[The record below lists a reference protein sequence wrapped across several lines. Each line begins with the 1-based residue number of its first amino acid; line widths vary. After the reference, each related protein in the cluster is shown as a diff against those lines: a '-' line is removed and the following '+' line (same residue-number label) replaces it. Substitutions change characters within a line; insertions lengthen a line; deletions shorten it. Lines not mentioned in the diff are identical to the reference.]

1 MATKTAAKKK
11 AKVARPT
18 VSDVVDDVLKRR
30 ATALKARAKA
40 MAEFQAPAAAMAMKA
55 LSKPK
60 AKAKLTPHMELAL
73 AANTGTT
80 KGWLIA
86 EGDSW
91 FDYPGTDILDAL
103 QQSAYDVQSV
113 ARAGDRVEM
122 MAFGR
127 GQLDGFAAAVEKVIA
142 SGNTPKAILLSGG
155 GNDIAGDEFGFLIN
169 HFGSPNQGFNDS
181 VVRGVIEERVRDA
194 YVWIIKTITDLCQ
207 KTLGQKVRIILHGY
221 GYPVPDGRGVLGG
234 WGPLPGP
241 WLRPGFIEK
250 GFDDVTQN
258 TGMMHTL
265 MDRFNNMVKSV
276 AADFDHVR
284 YVDLRNVLPATKT
297 LWANELHPKETGFK
311 LAANEIQNAIEG
323 A

>member
-11 AKVARPT
+11 AKLARPS
-18 VSDVVDDVLKRR
+18 VGDVVDEVLKRR
-30 ATALKARAKA
+30 AQALRARAKA
-40 MAEFQAPAAAMAMKA
+40 LAEMPAPAAPTAMKA

-60 AKAKLTPHMELAL
+60 PKPKSTPHMELAL
-73 AANTGTT
+73 AANAGT

-103 QQSAYDVQSV
+103 EQSAYNVESV

-127 GQLDGFAAAVEKVIA
+127 GQLDGFAAAVEKIIGN
-142 SGNTPKAILLSGG
+142 GNTPKAILLSGG

-169 HFGSPNQGFNDS
+169 HAGSPKQGFNDS

-194 YVWIIKTITDLCQ
+194 YEWIIRTITDLCQ
-207 KTLGQKVRIILHGY
+207 KTLKQKVRIILHGY
-221 GYPVPDGRGVLGG
+221 GYPIPDGVGVLGG

-250 GFDDVTQN
+250 GFDNLAKN
-258 TGMMHTL
+258 TDMMHTL

-311 LAANEIQNAIEG
+311 LAAKEIQNAIEG

>member
-18 VSDVVDDVLKRR
+18 VGDVVDDVLKRR
-30 ATALKARAKA
+30 ARALRARAQA
-40 MAEFQAPAAAMAMKA
+40 LAEMPAPAAAKAMKA
-55 LSKPK
+55 LPK
-60 AKAKLTPHMELAL
+60 AKSTPHMELAI

-103 QQSAYDVQSV
+103 QQSAYDVESV

-127 GQLDGFAAAVEKVIA
+127 GQLDGFAAAVEKIIGN
-142 SGNTPKAILLSGG
+142 GNTPKAILLSGG
-155 GNDIAGDEFGFLIN
+155 GNDIAGSEFGFLIN
-169 HFGSPNQGFNDS
+169 HAGSPKQGFNDS

-194 YVWIIKTITDLCQ
+194 YEWIIRTITDLCQ
-207 KTLGQKVRIILHGY
+207 KTLKQKVRIILHGY
-221 GYPVPDGRGVLGG
+221 GYPIPDGVGVLGG

-250 GFDDVTQN
+250 GFDSLAQN
-258 TGMMHTL
+258 TDMMHAL

-311 LAANEIQNAIEG
+311 LAAKEIQNAIE
-323 A
+323 AP

>member
-1 MATKTAAKKK
+1 
-11 AKVARPT
+11 
-18 VSDVVDDVLKRR
+18 VLKRR
-30 ATALKARAKA
+30 AKALRARAKA
-40 MAEFQAPAAAMAMKA
+40 IAELPAAATEMKA
-55 LSKPK
+55 LSK
-60 AKAKLTPHMELAL
+60 AKAKSTPHMELAL
-73 AANTGTT
+73 AANTDV
-80 KGWLIA
+80 KRWLIA

-103 QQSAYDVQSV
+103 EQSAYDVASV
-113 ARAGDRVEM
+113 AHAGDRVEM

-127 GQLDGFAAAVEKVIA
+127 GQLDGFAAGVEKIIA

-169 HFGSPNQGFNDS
+169 HAGSPNQGFNDS

-194 YVWIIKTITDLCQ
+194 YVWIIKTITALCQ
-207 KTLGQKVRIILHGY
+207 RTLGQKVRIILHGY
-221 GYPVPDGRGVLGG
+221 GYPIPDGRGVLGG
-234 WGPLPGP
+234 WPFPGP

-250 GFDDVTQN
+250 GFDDLTQN

-265 MDRFNNMVKSV
+265 MDRFNDMVKGV

-284 YVDLRNVLPATKT
+284 YVDLRAVLPATRT
-297 LWANELHPKETGFK
+297 LWANELHPKDTGFK
-311 LAANEIQNAIEG
+311 LAAKEIQNAIEG

>member
-18 VSDVVDDVLKRR
+18 VGDVVDDVLKRR
-30 ATALKARAKA
+30 ARALRARAQA
-40 MAEFQAPAAAMAMKA
+40 LAEMPAPAAAKAMKA
-55 LSKPK
+55 LPK
-60 AKAKLTPHMELAL
+60 AKSTPHMELAS
-73 AANTGTT
+73 AAHTGTT

-103 QQSAYDVQSV
+103 QQSAYDVESV

-127 GQLDGFAAAVEKVIA
+127 GQLDGFAAAVEKIIGN
-142 SGNTPKAILLSGG
+142 GNTPKAILLSGG
-155 GNDIAGDEFGFLIN
+155 GNDIAGSEFGFLIN
-169 HFGSPNQGFNDS
+169 HAGSPKQGFNDS

-194 YVWIIKTITDLCQ
+194 YEWIIRTITDLCQ
-207 KTLGQKVRIILHGY
+207 KTLKQKVRIILHGY
-221 GYPVPDGRGVLGG
+221 GYPIPDGVGVLDG

-250 GFDDVTQN
+250 GFDSLAQN
-258 TGMMHTL
+258 TDMMHAL

-297 LWANELHPKETGFK
+297 L
-311 LAANEIQNAIEG
+311 
-323 A
+323 